1 MDLKLFLFVSF
12 SDWRFAISNKVFE
25 WINPSD
31 SRDIWNCECQII
43 IDGLTPYKTHV
54 LYITRISI
62 CGCHRTHSTQT
73 NEATAMGNVKVDYD
87 FQLEKNE
94 ERNDLL
100 WFQSYQTKFHKSC
113 LFICYCFF
121 IRNSL
126 LGSKVHENWRMVS
139 IKAFLLHVVV
149 MSSTTTLGKP
159 ENHKRI
165 PMLIRAWYFNFL

>member
-1 MDLKLFLFVSF
+1 MTKSSPPIWHHVVSVKLCKWTFWMFHLNSKEVQSTKDGLYVSKMDLILFLFVSF

-87 FQLEKNE
+87 FQLEK
-94 ERNDLL
+94 
-100 WFQSYQTKFHKSC
+100 TKKEMTYYGSSRIRPSFTSLVC
-113 LFICYCFF
+113 LFVIVF
-121 IRNSL
+121 S
-126 LGSKVHENWRMVS
+126 
-139 IKAFLLHVVV
+139 
-149 MSSTTTLGKP
+149 
-159 ENHKRI
+159 
-165 PMLIRAWYFNFL
+165 